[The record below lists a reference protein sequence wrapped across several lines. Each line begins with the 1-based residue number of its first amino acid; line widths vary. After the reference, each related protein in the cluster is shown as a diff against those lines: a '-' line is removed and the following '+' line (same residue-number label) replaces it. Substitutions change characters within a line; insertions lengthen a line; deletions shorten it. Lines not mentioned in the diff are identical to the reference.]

1 MPLRLKIKNKLRG
14 LTQRWGTSD
23 MIRTLWD
30 KEYASGKWDHCDST
44 PGAAVYGFVE
54 KYCRNGSILD
64 LGCGSGNTGNEL
76 DVNRYKEYT
85 GVDLSEVAVR
95 KAARRSEREG
105 RAKKN
110 RYVQSDMRFYVPK
123 QKHDVI
129 LFRESLYQ
137 IRPDKINAA
146 LDRYFPYLP
155 EGGVFIAV
163 ISRNGTKR
171 VRELI
176 ESIEANRR
184 VIENHSEASHESYIV
199 VFQ

>member
-1 MPLRLKIKNKLRG
+1 
-14 LTQRWGTSD
+14 

-44 PGAAVYGFVE
+44 PGDPVYGFVE
-54 KYCRNGSILD
+54 KYCGNGSILD
-64 LGCGSGNTGNEL
+64 LGCGAGNTGNEL
-76 DVNRYKEYT
+76 AVNRYKEYT

-95 KAARRSEREG
+95 KAAQRSEREG
-105 RAKKN
+105 RSKKN
-110 RYVQSDMRFYVPK
+110 RYVQSDILSYVPK

-137 IRPDKINAA
+137 IRLDKINAV

-155 EGGVFIAV
+155 EVGVFIAV

-171 VRELI
+171 VREVVGLI
-176 ESIEANRR
+176 GAKRR
-184 VIENHSEASHESYIV
+184 VIEKHSEASRESHIV
-199 VFQ
+199 VFR

>member
-44 PGAAVYGFVE
+44 PGDPVYGFVE

-64 LGCGSGNTGNEL
+64 LGCGAGNTGNEL
-76 DVNRYKEYT
+76 AVNRYKEYT

-95 KAARRSEREG
+95 KAAQRSEREG
-105 RAKKN
+105 RSKKN
-110 RYVQSDMRFYVPK
+110 RYVQSDILSYVPK

-137 IRPDKINAA
+137 IRLDKINAV

-155 EGGVFIAV
+155 EVGVFIAV

-171 VRELI
+171 VREVVGLI
-176 ESIEANRR
+176 GAKRR
-184 VIENHSEASHESYIV
+184 VIEKHSEASRESHIV
-199 VFQ
+199 VFR